1 MKAVYI
7 VEIIE
12 GLIKLSQRK
21 YGLVKVGKETLTED
35 ILFIEQYEKLKSALE
50 VDHLDAVDVKAYPQL
65 VELKKTI
72 QAIHDFESGQ
82 PKKNVKINQ
91 AMKAYKK

>member
-1 MKAVYI
+1 MRPAYI

-50 VDHLDAVDVKAYPQL
+50 VDQLEAVDIKAYPQL
-65 VELKKTI
+65 GELKRII
-72 QAIHDFESGQ
+72 QAIHDYENNQ

>member
-1 MKAVYI
+1 MKTAYI

-50 VDHLDAVDVKAYPQL
+50 VDQIDAADTKAYPQL
-65 VELKKTI
+65 GELKKII
-72 QAIHDFESGQ
+72 QAIHDFENDQ

>member
-1 MKAVYI
+1 MKVAYI

-35 ILFIEQYEKLKSALE
+35 ILFIEQYEKLKSALG
-50 VDHLDAVDVKAYPQL
+50 VDHLEAVDTKEYPQL
-65 VELKKTI
+65 GELKKII
-72 QAIHDFESGQ
+72 QAIYDFENEQ